1 MATPPIMPVGF
12 VRERTTEGVVLTLAQ
27 PGETH
32 SLKTGD
38 HVTVWSHIPEKN
50 ATARVLGIVTDVD
63 DTIGTFTIMRTET
76 EGPWPDDAD
85 PLGSDSPV
93 YRAIKGTH
101 QPDPD
106 S

>member
-12 VRERTTEGVVLTLAQ
+12 VRERATDGAIFTLAQ

-76 EGPWPDDAD
+76 EGPWPGGTD
-85 PLGSDSPV
+85 PLEPGSPV
-93 YRAIKGTH
+93 YRAIEGTY
-101 QPDPD
+101 QPDPGI
-106 S
+106 